1 MELERVDEVIR
12 LAWAD
17 RVSFEEIEKR
27 TGITEAEVIKVMRA
41 HLKPSS
47 FRLWRAR
54 VSGRGTKHRKRFKEA
69 QREPRNW
76 REEALEFFD
85 PNIARPSQKD

>member
-1 MELERVDEVIR
+1 MQPTVRFYMELETVDEVIR

-27 TGITEAEVIKVMRA
+27 VGMSEDEVIKVMRT

-47 FRLWRAR
+47 SRLWRAR

-69 QREPRNW
+69 RREPRDW
-76 REEALEFFD
+76 REEGMESFD
-85 PNIARPSQKD
+85 F